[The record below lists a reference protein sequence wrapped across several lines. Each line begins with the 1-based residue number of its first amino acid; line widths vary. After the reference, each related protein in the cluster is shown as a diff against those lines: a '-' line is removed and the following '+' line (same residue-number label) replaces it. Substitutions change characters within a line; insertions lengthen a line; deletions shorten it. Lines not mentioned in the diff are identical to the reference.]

1 MIQKVEAIIRTEKLD
16 IVINNLNEINC
27 NGITV
32 VDVKGHG
39 NQMGL
44 TEKYRGNT
52 YKIDLIPKIKLEI
65 ITEDTK
71 VDEIIQ
77 VIRDS
82 AYTGAIGDGK
92 IFISEVEEVIRIRT
106 GEKGIDAI

>member
-77 VIRDS
+77 VIHDS

>member
-16 IVINNLNEINC
+16 IVIKNLNEINC

-44 TEKYRGNT
+44 TEKYRGST

-65 ITEDTK
+65 ITEDSR

-106 GEKGIDAI
+106 GDRGIDAI

>member
-1 MIQKVEAIIRTEKLD
+1 MQKVEAIIRTEKLD